1 MDYILAK
8 DIRKKNACVFYV
20 YNAKC
25 QYITHV
31 IVVKHIYVHSGKCTY
46 ICVYIHV
53 LLRDKEI
60 KGGLLSTHLIIF
72 ERAHT
77 MC

>member
-1 MDYILAK
+1 M
-8 DIRKKNACVFYV
+8 
-20 YNAKC
+20 
-25 QYITHV
+25 HV

-60 KGGLLSTHLIIF
+60 KGGQLSTHLIIF
-72 ERAHT
+72 E
-77 MC
+77 